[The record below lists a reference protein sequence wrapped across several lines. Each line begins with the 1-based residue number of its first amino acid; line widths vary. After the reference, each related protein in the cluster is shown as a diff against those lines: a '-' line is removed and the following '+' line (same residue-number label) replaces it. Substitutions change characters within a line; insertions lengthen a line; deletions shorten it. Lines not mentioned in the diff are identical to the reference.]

1 MNHQPFETWLLDDM
15 PLTPEERRELQA
27 HLRACPACSAIAE
40 TDLALRSTR
49 LAAPAEGFT
58 ARFGVRLL
66 QHRREQRARQR
77 IGGIVFTLGGI
88 AMLLWLAGPLLVN
101 VMRSPAEWI
110 TLAVGYFLFL
120 VTLVQT
126 LGEAGQVLL
135 RVLPEFVSPF
145 GWMVLF
151 STLAG
156 LGLLWSVSIWRFTR
170 LPQGV

>member
-1 MNHQPFETWLLDDM
+1 MK
-15 PLTPEERRELQA
+15 
-27 HLRACPACSAIAE
+27 
-40 TDLALRSTR
+40 
-49 LAAPAEGFT
+49 
-58 ARFGVRLL
+58 
-66 QHRREQRARQR
+66 HRREQRSRQR
-77 IGGIVFTLGGI
+77 IGTLVFALGGI
-88 AMLLWLAGPLLVN
+88 GLLLWLAGPLLADVL
-101 VMRSPAEWI
+101 RSPAEWI

-120 VTLVQT
+120 ITFVQT
-126 LGEAGQVLL
+126 IGEAGQVML